1 MKNLIEINKGSI
13 GTECLELIKNAS
25 KINELAK
32 KYLNIYSQISLG
44 LS

>member
-32 KYLNIYSQISLG
+32 KISTFIVKFH
-44 LS
+44 